1 VLIAGNGDSI
11 FKRLMSVIGRDDLGN
26 DPALE
31 NNVGRVA
38 QVEMIDT
45 AISQWTAEHDLEDV
59 LDALNARQIPAG
71 RIYDVADIAADPH
84 YQARGM
90 IMDSTLPDGTAIKLP
105 GIVPKL
111 SATPGEVRSPAPA
124 LGQHTDEVLSGL
136 GIDED
141 TRKAWRQRGII

>member
-1 VLIAGNGDSI
+1 
-11 FKRLMSVIGRDDLGN
+11 
-26 DPALE
+26 
-31 NNVGRVA
+31 VA